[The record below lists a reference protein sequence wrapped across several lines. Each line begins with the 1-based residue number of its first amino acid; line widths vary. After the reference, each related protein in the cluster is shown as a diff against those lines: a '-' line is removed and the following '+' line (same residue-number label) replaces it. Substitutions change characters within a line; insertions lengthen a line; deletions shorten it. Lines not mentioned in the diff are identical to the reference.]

1 MLDSYTFLALHLY
14 MIYEDN
20 IMRTID
26 IEFFDMTTNTF
37 IPFGRGEKTTKWKE
51 DELLNKIFTRLAK
64 IIENNA

>member
-1 MLDSYTFLALHLY
+1 

-37 IPFGRGEKTTKWKE
+37 VPFGRGKKITKWKE
-51 DELLNKIFTRLAK
+51 DNVLDQILTKLAK
-64 IIENNA
+64 KVEKNT

>member
-1 MLDSYTFLALHLY
+1 

-37 IPFGRGEKTTKWKE
+37 VPFGRGKKTTKWKE
-51 DELLNKIFTRLAK
+51 DDVLHQIFTKLAK
-64 IIENNA
+64 KVEKNT

>member
-1 MLDSYTFLALHLY
+1 

-37 IPFGRGEKTTKWKE
+37 IPFGRGKKTTKWKE
-51 DELLNKIFTRLAK
+51 DDVLDQIFTKLAK
-64 IIENNA
+64 KVEKNT

>member
-1 MLDSYTFLALHLY
+1 

>member
-1 MLDSYTFLALHLY
+1 

-37 IPFGRGEKTTKWKE
+37 VPFGRGKKNTKWKE
-51 DELLNKIFTRLAK
+51 DKVLDQIFIKLAK
-64 IIENNA
+64 KVEKNT